1 MKKVIKIMKEDKRVL
16 FAGKLI
22 ESSYKPPCENA
33 AVVIENGI
41 INKIIYNTDFNNLKR
56 NFNDYRII
64 DLSNLTLMAGFI
76 DCHVHLALDGIN
88 FQKAVEQ
95 WDCDELLFKRLK
107 REFKNYLEK
116 GILAIRDGGDRRLIN
131 ITAKEKCKRERLDAP
146 IILASGF
153 ALNKKGMY
161 GSFLGEGI
169 LNNEDIKNSV
179 EILYQKGVDQIKVLM
194 SGIVSFKEYGRVGS
208 LQFSLE
214 EAKEIVN
221 EARRHNLKVMAHA
234 SSAKAVDMA
243 IKADMDSIEHGYFL
257 SEEALDIMA
266 KKEIPWIPTLVPV
279 ANQLKEDT
287 RKFYT
292 EKEIENIEKTLD
304 SQLIR
309 VKQAQEKGVIL
320 GIGTDA
326 GASGTYH
333 AISYFEELRLFEKA
347 GLSPTEIFKAATE
360 NSAKIVGLE
369 DKMGGI
375 EKGKLPN
382 LMALEG
388 NPLRDISSYEK
399 IKYVFITE
407 I

>member
-1 MKKVIKIMKEDKRVL
+1 MKEDKRVL
-16 FAGKLI
+16 LAGKLI
-22 ESSYKPPCENA
+22 ESSYKPPSENA

-41 INKIIYNTDFNNLKR
+41 IKKIIYNTDFNDFKR
-56 NFNDYRII
+56 NFNDYRVV
-64 DLSNLTLMAGFI
+64 DLSNLTLMSGFI

-95 WDCDELLFKRLK
+95 WDCDELLFERLK

-266 KKEIPWIPTLVPV
+266 KKEIPWMPTLVPV

-292 EKEIENIEKTLD
+292 EKEIENIERTLD

-326 GASGTYH
+326 GASGAYH

>member
-16 FAGKLI
+16 LAGKLI
-22 ESSYKPPCENA
+22 ESSYKPPSENA

-41 INKIIYNTDFNNLKR
+41 IKKIIYNTDFNDFKR
-56 NFNDYRII
+56 NFNDYRVV
-64 DLSNLTLMAGFI
+64 DLSNLTLMSGFI

-95 WDCDELLFKRLK
+95 WDCDELLFERLK

-266 KKEIPWIPTLVPV
+266 KKEIPWMPTLVPV

-292 EKEIENIEKTLD
+292 EKEIENIERTLD

-326 GASGTYH
+326 GASGAYH